1 MGNYKKNGGV
11 VYMKLV
17 WKGKL
22 TKDKGLPKPEIPKDA
37 KVFLGEE
44 SSWHIYIIGIAIF
57 ILAFVLIKI
66 KQSYI
71 QGLQMKRIGYLI
83 GFALAL
89 LFLVVHELIHG
100 LSCPRDC
107 TVNYYYSI
115 HGITCYPLDS
125 MTRNRYVF
133 MTIAPAVFLGF
144 IPMIIWIF
152 IPVKFVMLNSIMF
165 TFSLGN
171 LGVSAADL
179 YNLLKALIKAPK
191 ESLIQASGAKVYWF
205 KNS

>member
-1 MGNYKKNGGV
+1 
-11 VYMKLV
+11 MKLV

-22 TKDKGLPKPEIPKDA
+22 TKDKGLPKPEIPKDS

-44 SSWHIYIIGIAIF
+44 SSLYIYIMGIAIL

-66 KQSYI
+66 KQNYI

-83 GFALAL
+83 GIALTF

-100 LSCPRDC
+100 LCCPKNC

-115 HGITCYPLDS
+115 HGITCYPLNP
-125 MTRNRYVF
+125 MTRNRYIF
-133 MTIAPAVFLGF
+133 MAITPAIFLGF

-152 IPVKFVMLNSIMF
+152 IPVRFVMLNSILF
-165 TFSLGN
+165 TFSLGS
-171 LGVSAADL
+171 LGGSAADL
-179 YNLLKALIKAPK
+179 YNILKALIKAPK
-191 ESLIQASGAKVYWF
+191 ESFIQASGAKVYWF